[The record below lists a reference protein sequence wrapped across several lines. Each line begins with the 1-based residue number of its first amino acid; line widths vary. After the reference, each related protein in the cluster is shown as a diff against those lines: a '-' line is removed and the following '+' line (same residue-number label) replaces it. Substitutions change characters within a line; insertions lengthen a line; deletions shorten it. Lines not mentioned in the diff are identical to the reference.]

1 MSGNIPYW
9 GSLLMGLADVI
20 CFTIIVVVWR
30 KTRFRRK
37 AKSYIEKLMK
47 SGKFQREVHAT
58 TENRRKYK
66 EAPASSSSEEVYW
79 EGDWAYIGGRY
90 REIKIAGYRAVYC
103 YKYFPQRKSGFR
115 LSKQDYARQQ
125 MILNFKNGEQYE
137 AVELVSDFI
146 TGHLFRGI
154 RVGWILCVI
163 PASTR
168 WKNEKRYQTFC
179 EEVAQNTGVI
189 NGYSLIVR
197 EMDRPNTRGG
207 KREDTLEG
215 LRINGSAFVGKRVIL
230 FDDVTT
236 TGRSFVQLADNLM
249 DAGATQVVGF
259 FLGKTDY

>member
-1 MSGNIPYW
+1 MNGYLPYW
-9 GSLLMGLADVI
+9 ASLLMGLVEVI

-30 KTRFRRK
+30 KTRFRKK
-37 AKSYIEKLMK
+37 AKSYIEKMLQ
-47 SGKFQREVHAT
+47 SGKFQRDIKTGET
-58 TENRRKYK
+58 RRKYK
-66 EAPASSSSEEVYW
+66 DASASSSSEEVYW
-79 EGDWAYIGGRY
+79 EGDWSYIGGRY

-115 LSKQDYARQQ
+115 LSKQDYAHQQ

-137 AVELVSDFI
+137 AVELMKDFI
-146 TGHLFRGI
+146 TGHLFPGI

-168 WKNEKRYQTFC
+168 WKNEKRYRDFC
-179 EEVAQNTGVI
+179 EEVAKETGVI

-197 EMDRPNTRGG
+197 ERDRSNTRGG
-207 KREDTLEG
+207 KQEDTLEG
-215 LRINGSAFVGKRVIL
+215 LRINDSAFVGKRVIL

-249 DAGATQVVGF
+249 DAGATKVVGF

>member
-1 MSGNIPYW
+1 M
-9 GSLLMGLADVI
+9 
-20 CFTIIVVVWR
+20 
-30 KTRFRRK
+30 
-37 AKSYIEKLMK
+37 
-47 SGKFQREVHAT
+47 
-58 TENRRKYK
+58 
-66 EAPASSSSEEVYW
+66 
-79 EGDWAYIGGRY
+79 
-90 REIKIAGYRAVYC
+90 
-103 YKYFPQRKSGFR
+103 
-115 LSKQDYARQQ
+115 RQQ
-125 MILNFKNGEQYE
+125 MILNFKNGERYE

-189 NGYSLIVR
+189 NG
-197 EMDRPNTRGG
+197 
-207 KREDTLEG
+207 
-215 LRINGSAFVGKRVIL
+215 SAFVGKRVIL

>member
-1 MSGNIPYW
+1 MNGYLPYW
-9 GSLLMGLADVI
+9 ASLLMGLAEVI
-20 CFTIIVVVWR
+20 CFTVIVVVWR
-30 KTRFRRK
+30 KTRFRK
-37 AKSYIEKLMK
+37 KTKSYLEKMLH
-47 SGKFQREVHAT
+47 SGRFQREIKT
-58 TENRRKYK
+58 GETSRKYK
-66 EAPASSSSEEVYW
+66 DAPVSSSSEEVYW

-115 LSKQDYARQQ
+115 LSKQDYAHQQ

-168 WKNEKRYQTFC
+168 WKNEKRYRTFC

-197 EMDRPNTRGG
+197 ERDRPNTRGG

-215 LRINGSAFVGKRVIL
+215 LRINGAAFVGKRVIL
-230 FDDVTT
+230 FDDITT